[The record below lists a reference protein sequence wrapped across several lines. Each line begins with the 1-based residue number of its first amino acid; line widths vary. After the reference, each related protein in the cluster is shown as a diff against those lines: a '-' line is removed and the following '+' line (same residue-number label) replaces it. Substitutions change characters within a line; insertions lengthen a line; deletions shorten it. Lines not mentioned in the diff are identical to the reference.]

1 MGLIP
6 ISYTAELRKGRRRT
20 YDQTMDT
27 IDFLYDVAIAVNPTS
42 EENLEID
49 ACNDCMMLWFDGGE
63 AEKIEGSLSMRGSDL
78 TEEE

>member
-1 MGLIP
+1 MQLIR
-6 ISYTAELRKGRRRT
+6 ISLF
-20 YDQTMDT
+20 
-27 IDFLYDVAIAVNPTS
+27 IDSFIAVNPTS

-78 TEEE
+78 AEEE